1 MGRIRLALLVLVVLA
16 AGGPALARDPG
27 AYSAGLIVPK
37 KGKGDGDSSSSTTVY
52 TCVVSDW
59 SKPLRRPPNSG
70 FIENRPPN
78 GQWVCAA
85 PRKSGGYNHSDIGTA
100 CACDAY
106 GGRWAGRI
114 EAG

>member
-1 MGRIRLALLVLVVLA
+1 MRWIKLALAVAVVV
-16 AGGPALARDPG
+16 AGGPALAGDPG

-37 KGKGDGDSSSSTTVY
+37 KGKGDDAPSSSTTVY
-52 TCVVSDW
+52 RCVVSDW

-78 GQWVCAA
+78 GQWVCDA
-85 PRKSGGYNHSDIGTA
+85 PRKSGGYVESDVGAA

-106 GGRWAGRI
+106 GGRWAGKI
-114 EAG
+114 EGY